1 MSQQKSVARTVF
13 TFFLMILVP
22 WTYHAL
28 YTLLYGVAYFVYPGM
43 SDWIEGNYY
52 FFDVLFC
59 IFSMTVYLPWFLK
72 LRRSE
77 EELSFEEEE
86 RPTFGLSLFFKI
98 TVITLG
104 LGGLSQWWL
113 IGVSEFLSEEN
124 VLGMGESLQSF
135 NETWN
140 EISTESYLWMI
151 LSIGILGPV
160 VEELVFR
167 GIQFSLAKRIR
178 RGWFPILFTSLAF
191 GIWHG
196 EPVQVVYTAI
206 TGIGIAIVMEATG
219 TLWIPV
225 YMHILNNV
233 FSSLPPSWETED
245 FAVTMSLVRLFCVI
259 PAFLFLFR
267 MVRDIHRK
275 SVRHRSPSPAEEIV
289 GEHG

>member
-59 IFSMTVYLPWFLK
+59 LFSMTVYIPWFLK

-86 RPTFGLSLFFKI
+86 RPAFGFSLFFKI

-113 IGVSEFLSEEN
+113 LAVSEILSEEN
-124 VLGMGESLQSF
+124 VLGLGDSLESF
-135 NETWN
+135 NEAWN
-140 EISTESYLWMI
+140 LSAEEPYLWMF
-151 LSIGILGPV
+151 LSVAILGPI

-178 RGWFPILFTSLAF
+178 HGWFPLLFTSLAF
-191 GIWHG
+191 GVWHG

-206 TGIGIAIVMEATG
+206 TGIGIAIVREATG

-225 YMHILNNV
+225 YMHIFNNI

-245 FAVTMSLVRLFCVI
+245 FLLTMSLVRLFCVI
-259 PAFLFLFR
+259 PALILLFR
-267 MVRDIHRK
+267 MARDIYRK
-275 SVRHRSPSPAEEIV
+275 FARHRSRMRSEEMV
-289 GEHG
+289 TENG